1 MQIIS
6 KLMKCVLVRYRFR
19 FNRSRIDWNS
29 LGLDPRNSWEWNRTH
44 QLQCIFGIDTV
55 YNDIVTDL
63 IWLRYVIKTWYLSTV
78 YIYPYINICQSCIY
92 IYILCQNDHSM
103 SFKSIY
109 FGVIFIDSW
118 GKIPSDYQ
126 SRQQSWNVWCAVCS
140 LLPSFIAAM
149 TFLWWPVCELCFWFC
164 MI

>member
-44 QLQCIFGIDTV
+44 QLQCIFGIDILFTTISLLTL
-55 YNDIVTDL
+55 YGWDMLSRHDIYLQYRFILTS
-63 IWLRYVIKTWYLSTV
+63 IYVSH
-78 YIYPYINICQSCIY
+78 

-140 LLPSFIAAM
+140 LLPSFIAAT